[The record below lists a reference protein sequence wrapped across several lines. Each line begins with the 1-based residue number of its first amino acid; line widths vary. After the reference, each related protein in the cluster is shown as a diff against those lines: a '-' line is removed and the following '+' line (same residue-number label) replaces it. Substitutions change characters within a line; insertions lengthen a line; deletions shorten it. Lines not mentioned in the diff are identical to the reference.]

1 MKTCTTWRI
10 INPNTAVGYGVE
22 VINTLTTENKE
33 EFDDYIK
40 FLKENVGDALIYE
53 HTDKTYT
60 IEIKE
65 KTNGL
70 S

>member
-22 VINTLTTENKE
+22 VINHLTTEDKE

-53 HTDKTYT
+53 Y
-60 IEIKE
+60 KE
-65 KTNGL
+65 RTCTVEVGE
-70 S
+70 